1 MMTNIYHISYTP
13 ETKEISLFFWG
24 CNFNCL
30 GCLCKKETHNFL
42 LSEHLHLPFEEPT
55 VIADSPEQFI
65 SFEDLIK
72 TLDKLE
78 IKKVLL
84 EGQEASLDP
93 LYPQITQALHKR
105 YSSYNTLCSN
115 IYSLPSLKDTD
126 EIAIGLKAVTD
137 SIHKEYTGKSN
148 RQVLANFISLNQAGL
163 KSSVASV
170 FIPGFIDIAET
181 ENIAE
186 FIAQVNKDIPYHI
199 LPYFKSGFNPWRHP
213 THEEMEAAEKTARK
227 HLGKVHSWKGDEEMK
242 YEVVKIF

>member
-1 MMTNIYHISYTP
+1 M
-13 ETKEISLFFWG
+13 
-24 CNFNCL
+24 
-30 GCLCKKETHNFL
+30 CKKETHNFL
-42 LSEHLHLPFEEPT
+42 LSEHLHLPFEEST
-55 VIADSPEQFI
+55 AIADSPNRFI
-65 SFEDLIK
+65 SFEELIE

-93 LYPQITQALHKR
+93 LYPKITQALHQR
-105 YSSYNTLCSN
+105 YDSYNILCSN

-126 EIAIGLKAVTD
+126 EVAVGLKAIDD

-148 RQVLANFISLNQAGL
+148 RQVLANFIGLNQSGI

-170 FIPGFIDIAET
+170 FIPGFIDINET
-181 ENIAE
+181 ESIAK

-213 THEEMEAAEKTARK
+213 TREEMEAAEKTARK
-227 HLGKVHSWKGDEEMK
+227 YLGKVRSWKGDEEMK